1 MEFRDYWRIIVRR
14 GWIVVVMVLLVAASA
29 YGWSA
34 AQPAEYRATTRIQAN
49 AKSLDWGRLQALKQR
64 LSSYP
69 DRIRSENFAFRVVDN
84 LKLDQNPYDLLG
96 RVQVSP
102 QINELVLQ
110 IDATDREPES
120 AGRIA
125 NAFADEFLLIVEQE
139 NADQLREDQVEM
151 TVIQRAG
158 AGGKV
163 APNPGINAAAGAL
176 LGLLLGALVVLA
188 LELLDDT
195 IKSRDDIERYLG
207 KDLLVLGQVPPGKLD
222 LITEQSPP
230 R

>member
-1 MEFRDYWRIIVRR
+1 MTFQDYWRIIVRR
-14 GWIVVVMVLLVAASA
+14 GWIVALMVILVAGSA
-29 YGWSA
+29 YAWSA
-34 AQPAEYRATTRIQAN
+34 ARPDAYRATTRLQAN

-69 DRIRSENFAFRVVDN
+69 DRIRSENFAFRVVDR

-102 QINELVLQ
+102 QINELVVQ
-110 IDATDREPES
+110 IDATDRDAET

-139 NADQLREDQVEM
+139 NADQLREDQVEI

-158 AGGKV
+158 AGAKV
-163 APNPGINAAAGAL
+163 GPNPGINAAAGAM

-195 IKSRDDIERYLG
+195 IKSKDDIERYLG
-207 KDLLVLGQVPPGKLD
+207 KDLMVLGQVPPGKLD
-222 LITEQSPP
+222 LIAEQSAT